1 MRFQRFG
8 PLNTNVP
15 VIGQG
20 SWELPERGNAVETAK
35 QALRAGIELGMVHV
49 DTAEMYGNG
58 KAETIIAEAIKGFPR
73 DRLFIVSKVLPSNAS
88 YAGTIKS
95 CEVSLKRLQLDYL
108 DCYLLHWRGHHPLSD
123 TMAALEK
130 LVSDGKIR
138 SLGVS
143 NFDIAD
149 LQEAESCLAKEAL
162 SCNQVLYN
170 LHARGIERKL
180 IGYCRQ
186 RNIAVVGYTPFAQR
200 KPPAPASRAGQVL
213 ASIAEK
219 HSATVRQVILAFL
232 VRLDGLFTIPKA
244 AKVEHV
250 KENAAAGDLLLD
262 ESDIQDIDAVYPA
275 PTSDVPL
282 GMV

>member
-1 MRFQRFG
+1 
-8 PLNTNVP
+8 
-15 VIGQG
+15 
-20 SWELPERGNAVETAK
+20 
-35 QALRAGIELGMVHV
+35 MVHI

-58 KAETIIAEAIKGFPR
+58 QSEMLIAEAIRGLPR
-73 DRLFIVSKVLPSNAS
+73 EQLFIVSKVLPSNAS
-88 YAGTIKS
+88 YASTIKA
-95 CEVSLKRLQLDYL
+95 CEASLDRLQLDCL

-143 NFDIAD
+143 NFDVSD
-149 LQEAESCLAKEAL
+149 LQEAEACLAKEPLA
-162 SCNQVLYN
+162 CNHVLYN

-180 IGYCRQ
+180 IDYCRQ
-186 RNIAVVGYTPFAQR
+186 RDIAVVGYTPFAQR
-200 KPPAPASRAGQVL
+200 KPPAPSSKAGQVL
-213 ASIAEK
+213 ASIAER

-244 AKVEHV
+244 AKVDHV
-250 KENAAAGDLLLD
+250 RENAGAGDLVLD
-262 ESDIQDIDAVYPA
+262 ESDIQAIDAVYPA
-275 PTSDVPL
+275 PTRDVPL